1 VSALQSERAIRLE
14 PAGADEEPAMLMTS
28 MIDVI
33 FIVLAFF
40 VCVSEVKKGQLK
52 VQLPEAP
59 QSEQQDAGD
68 AAELE
73 PILVTVTGDD
83 RIFVGGNPVKS
94 DDELAIVLAQA
105 VERVGKD
112 APVHLSGDRNAKNG
126 TMMRVVGQL
135 SKAGLT
141 RIEFAVQAGG

>member
-1 VSALQSERAIRLE
+1 MSALQTERAIRLE

-40 VCVSEVKKGQLK
+40 VCVSEVKKGQLD
-52 VQLPEAP
+52 VELPEVADTT
-59 QSEQQDAGD
+59 SAEADTGD
-68 AAELE
+68 KE
-73 PILVTVTGDD
+73 PIVVSVTGDD
-83 RIFVGGNPVKS
+83 RVFVGQDMAKN
-94 DDELAIVLAQA
+94 DEELGILLRQA
-105 VERVGKD
+105 VERVGQD
-112 APVHLSGDRNAKNG
+112 APVHLSGDRDAKNG

>member
-1 VSALQSERAIRLE
+1 MSGLQTERALRIE

-52 VQLPEAP
+52 IEVPEVSQADA
-59 QSEQQDAGD
+59 EAGD
-68 AAELE
+68 AGEQE
-73 PILVTVTGDD
+73 PIVVEVTGED
-83 RIFVGGNPVKS
+83 RVFVGGTMARS
-94 DDELAIVLAQA
+94 EDELAILIAQA

-112 APVHLSGDRNAKNG
+112 APVHLSGDRDARNG
-126 TMMRVVGQL
+126 TMMRVVGHL

>member
-1 VSALQSERAIRLE
+1 MSGLQSERAIRLE

-40 VCVSEVKKGQLK
+40 VCVSEVKKGKLD
-52 VQLPEAP
+52 VEVPPVSEADTEA
-59 QSEQQDAGD
+59 SDGGD
-68 AAELE
+68 KE
-73 PILVTVTGDD
+73 PIVVEVTGDD
-83 RIFVGGNPVKS
+83 RIFVGGEQVKNE
-94 DDELAIVLAQA
+94 DELAIRLAQA
-105 VERVGKD
+105 VERVGAD
-112 APVHLSGDRNAKNG
+112 APVHLSGDKNAKNG
-126 TMMRVVGQL
+126 TMMRVVSQL

>member
-1 VSALQSERAIRLE
+1 MSAQGERNIRLE
-14 PAGADEEPAMLMTS
+14 PPGADEEPAMLMTS

-40 VCVSEVKKGQLK
+40 VCVSEVKKGQLQ
-52 VQLPEAP
+52 VELPEVAEAAE
-59 QSEQQDAGD
+59 SEPADAG
-68 AAELE
+68 ELE
-73 PILVTVTGDD
+73 PIVVEVTGDD
-83 RIFVGGNPVKS
+83 RIYVAGEQVKS
-94 DDELAIVLAQA
+94 EDDLAIRLAQA

-112 APVHLSGDRNAKNG
+112 APVHLSGDKDAKNG
-126 TMMRVVGQL
+126 TMMRVVSQL